1 MIIDMHA
8 HWVPRGL
15 IRAAE
20 KGVPWYGWRILQGP
34 NDVEYLALDQRL
46 WPYRAAGSSLLDPDE
61 RRRQRIAEQGIDFE
75 GLMLLGLLWNYHLPP
90 DEGAA
95 FCREVNTEVAEVER
109 AYPLSYR
116 GLGVLPMQSF
126 RHALAELE
134 HGVTNLGLGSF
145 VIAATIEGVN
155 LDDPAILPILE
166 AAAEANV
173 SLSVHPP
180 IWNKAAD
187 ARLPRYFFANS
198 FGAPLESSIALM
210 SVIYSGL
217 LDRCPDLRLSFTHG
231 GGWVQYGVGRFTLRY
246 HQRDDAHPMALPPAE
261 YLPRMWY
268 DCLIHDEES
277 FKLLV
282 KRVGSTQLFV
292 GTDWPALGD
301 IPGGAANWIKSF
313 DWLSEE
319 ERQDILWR
327 NASRFLGIADRLA
340 GAAESKPKQ

>member
-1 MIIDMHA
+1 MIVDMHA

-75 GLMLLGLLWNYHLPP
+75 GLMLLGLFWNYHLPP
-90 DEGAA
+90 DEGSA
-95 FCREVNTEVAEVER
+95 FCREVNTELAEVER

-116 GLGVLPMQSF
+116 ALGVLPMQST
-126 RHALAELE
+126 RAALAELE
-134 HGVTNLGLGSF
+134 HAVTNLGLGSF
-145 VIAATIEGVN
+145 VIAASIEGKN
-155 LDDPAILPILE
+155 LDDLSVLPVLE
-166 AAAEANV
+166 AAAEAGV
-173 SLSVHPP
+173 SVSVHPP
-180 IWNKAAD
+180 IWDKAAD

-198 FGAPLESSIALM
+198 FGAPLESSIGVM

-217 LDRCPDLRLSFTHG
+217 LDRYPDLRLSFTHG

-313 DWLSEE
+313 DWLSED

-340 GAAESKPKQ
+340 DVAEPKPKP